1 MYEAVFACFKL
12 PHSFERLPWDTEGN
26 RTILFMFD
34 GLWICNQ
41 PMIFR
46 QQAKP
51 AGINPGNVTR
61 YNFLFVRRCY
71 VPDFNFSTIVNSYVG
86 PKGFSPE
93 EIKNKTL

>member
-1 MYEAVFACFKL
+1 VQETVFACCKL
-12 PHSFERLPWDTEGN
+12 PSYFERLPWDTEGN
-26 RTILFMFD
+26 RTIFVMVD

-41 PMIFR
+41 PVMSR

-51 AGINPGNVTR
+51 AGINPGKVTLDNCFMR
-61 YNFLFVRRCY
+61 EDATFQT
-71 VPDFNFSTIVNSYVG
+71 NFSTSVNSYVG